1 MINILFYSLTSFFF
15 QFCLDEKEVPD
26 IQLLY
31 CPLTV
36 DAELLRNFNFKPE
49 VYEEYLKSQFSDEYK
64 WTVFGPPIFL
74 HPKSKGEITLASAD
88 PFEHPLINPNYLA
101 DKEDVQKLVQA
112 CKLSEKIF
120 QTEPL
125 KDILKPIAKFLN
137 QGENIEN
144 EDQFWES
151 YVRKYTITVYH
162 PTGTCQMGQQ
172 EDPLTVVTPDTR
184 VKGVKGLRVI
194 DASIIP
200 KIISG
205 NTNIPTVAI
214 AERAADLIKNNS

>member
-1 MINILFYSLTSFFF
+1 MPN
-15 QFCLDEKEVPD
+15 
-26 IQLLY
+26 IQLLC
-31 CPLTV
+31 CPLTI

-49 VYEEYLKSQFSDEYK
+49 VYEEYLKPQFSDEYK

-88 PFEHPLINPNYLA
+88 PLDHPLINPKYLE
-101 DKEDVQKLVQA
+101 DKEDVRKLVQA

-125 KDILKPIAKFLN
+125 KDILKPVAKN
-137 QGENIEN
+137 INPEANIEN

-162 PTGTCQMGQQ
+162 PTGTCQMGKQ
-172 EDPLTVVTPDTR
+172 EDPLTVVTADTR
-184 VKGVKGLRVI
+184 VKGIKGLRVV

-214 AERAADLIKNNS
+214 AERAADLIKSIS